1 MVAGVRYKCATNK
14 LLEATEGLNLTFIK
28 AVEVAEATI
37 VNEEKSQMYVKA
49 ADNKSEMHTVS
60 VKGEYSRSFNP
71 SVRAKSF
78 GPKPNSEKPRSDFSL
93 PRSKVNPNLTRP
105 KSDLHMQNRGKCFW
119 CLSENHFANVCKF
132 KQFTCRKCRRVGHIA
147 VACQNGKNLVEMTEG
162 LTLFDEPNLDFQD
175 PKDLPYRDIDVC
187 NVDSRQK
194 CENSVGLYPCSNSKP
209 TGTCNNRGFQ
219 VERNCG
225 TDEYDI
231 FNINLK
237 DLHNLEADL
246 TAHSDKYFSDME
258 VNGKCVKFEIDTGA
272 AVTCI
277 GEEVFKQFVV
287 MMN

>member
-1 MVAGVRYKCATNK
+1 MN
-14 LLEATEGLNLTFIK
+14 
-28 AVEVAEATI
+28 
-37 VNEEKSQMYVKA
+37 
-49 ADNKSEMHTVS
+49 
-60 VKGEYSRSFNP
+60 
-71 SVRAKSF
+71 
-78 GPKPNSEKPRSDFSL
+78 
-93 PRSKVNPNLTRP
+93 
-105 KSDLHMQNRGKCFW
+105 
-119 CLSENHFANVCKF
+119 ENHFANVCKF

-147 VACQNGKNLVEMTEG
+147 VACQNGNVPTGRGQNLVEMTEG
-162 LTLFDEPNLDFQD
+162 LTLFDEPNLDFQN
-175 PKDLPYRDIDVC
+175 PKDLPCRDIDVC

-194 CENSVGLYPCSNSKP
+194 CENSVGLYPYSNSKP

-237 DLHNLEADL
+237 DLHNLEAEL

-277 GEEVFKQFVV
+277 GEKVFKTICSYDELIPVNLMLRDYNKKVLNILGAVMVNVTYNSQNFSLPTVV
-287 MMN
+287 IKGERASLLGRNW